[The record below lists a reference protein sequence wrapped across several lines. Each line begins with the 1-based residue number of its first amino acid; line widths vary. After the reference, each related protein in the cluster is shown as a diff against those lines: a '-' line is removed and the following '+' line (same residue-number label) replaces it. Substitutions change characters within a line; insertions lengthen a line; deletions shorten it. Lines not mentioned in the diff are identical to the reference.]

1 VFDRIAAGV
10 GRGDFGKSGKAVESL
25 RVTLNESHV
34 ASASYEGRL

>member
-1 VFDRIAAGV
+1 VFDRIAAAI
-10 GRGDFGKSGKAVESL
+10 GRGDLGADARAVEGI